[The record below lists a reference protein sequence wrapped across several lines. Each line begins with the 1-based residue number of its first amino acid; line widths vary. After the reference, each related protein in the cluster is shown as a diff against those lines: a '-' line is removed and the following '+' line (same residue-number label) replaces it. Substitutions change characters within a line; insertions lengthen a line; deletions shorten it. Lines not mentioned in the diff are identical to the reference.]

1 MALRAIRCE
10 WRSALCVPGASRCS
24 ATCPLCATAAQPPP
38 PPHPNTRLQIA
49 PAVAGMAPVPM
60 QFSSL
65 PDELLVEVLSK
76 LTVAERWVLQRRS

>member
-1 MALRAIRCE
+1 
-10 WRSALCVPGASRCS
+10 
-24 ATCPLCATAAQPPP
+24 
-38 PPHPNTRLQIA
+38 
-49 PAVAGMAPVPM
+49 M